1 MTVSTRFIVVGADAA
16 GMSAASEARR
26 VDPGLNI
33 IAYDRGG
40 YASYSQCGLPYLV
53 GNVVSNHQR
62 LIARSVTEF
71 AERGIAV
78 HLGHEVTA
86 VDPMRHVL
94 QVRDSQGTETEQGYD
109 QLLLATGAS
118 PIPPVIPGLD
128 LDGVFHLDV
137 MEDGLAIRT
146 YIQKYQ
152 PKRAV
157 IIGGGYIG
165 LEMAENLQRLGLA
178 VALVQRGP
186 QVFPSVDVGIT
197 LPINEELARH
207 GVDVSM
213 CESVVEACGGADGRV
228 AEVQTSQGPIPA
240 DVVLVAT
247 GVRPSTALAE
257 AAGID
262 LGVNGAIAVDDHQR
276 TSAPDVFA
284 AGDCAEHWHRLL
296 RRPTWI
302 PLGTTAN
309 KQGRIA
315 GRNAAGGDE
324 TFAGIVGT
332 AVVRVFD
339 LEVGRTGL
347 TEREAAAAGLSCMV
361 TSLDSTDYA
370 GYLPG
375 ARALTVKLV
384 TEQGTGRLL
393 GGQAVGYGGVAKRI
407 DVLATAL
414 YADMTVDELTRL
426 DLAYAPPFNSVW
438 DPIQV
443 AATKLL
449 RQGATDRPGD
459 GR

>member
-26 VDPGLNI
+26 VDPDLDI
-33 IAYDRGG
+33 VAYDRGG

-53 GNVVSNHQR
+53 GNVVSEHQR

-71 AERGIAV
+71 AARGITV
-78 HLGHEVTA
+78 HLGHEVIA
-86 VDPMRHVL
+86 VDPMRRVL
-94 QVRDSQGTETEQGYD
+94 QVRDPQGTETEQGYD
-109 QLLLATGAS
+109 RLLLATGAS
-118 PIPPVIPGLD
+118 PVPPPIPGLD
-128 LDGVFHLDV
+128 LAGVFHLDV
-137 MEDGLAIRT
+137 MEDGLAIRG

-152 PKRAV
+152 PRRAV

-165 LEMAENLQRLGLA
+165 LEMAENLQRLGLV
-178 VALVQRGP
+178 VALVQRGA
-186 QVFPSVDVGIT
+186 QLFPSVDVGIT
-197 LPINEELARH
+197 VPINEELARH

-213 CESVVEACGGADGRV
+213 CESVVQACGGADGRV
-228 AEVQTSQGPIPA
+228 AEVQTSQGAIPA
-240 DVVLVAT
+240 DLVLVAT
-247 GVRPSTALAE
+247 GVRPSTTLAE
-257 AAGID
+257 AAGIE
-262 LGVNGAIAVDDHQR
+262 LGANGAIAVDDHQR

-296 RRPTWI
+296 RRPTWV

-324 TFAGIVGT
+324 AFAGIVGT

-375 ARALTVKLV
+375 ARALTIKLV
-384 TEQGTGRLL
+384 AEQGTGRLL

-414 YADMTVDELTRL
+414 YADMTVDDLTRL

-449 RQGATDRPGD
+449 RQGATV
-459 GR
+459 